1 MHREN
6 STYVIYTL
14 AIIVAV
20 LVTSVFFLST
30 YRKETMPG
38 RNMASQTVLLAIGT
52 ISIVTEIADTPQER
66 TTGLSGRTE
75 LTDGTGMLFVFNK
88 KDYYSFWM
96 KDMKFPIDIIFI
108 DDSTVVD
115 LFENTLPPQNINS
128 ELSVYKP
135 KSPGNYVL
143 EVNGGTA
150 SKNNLKIGDKIE
162 LKDRKS
168 TRLNSSHT

>member
-1 MHREN
+1 MKRIFLV
-6 STYVIYTL
+6 YAL
-14 AIIVAV
+14 LIVAI
-20 LVTSVFFLST
+20 LAFAAMRGGSFLPTSLFKTTPTATINGKIFNLSVA
-30 YRKETMPG
+30 RSDKD
-38 RNMASQTVLLAIGT
+38 RIK
-52 ISIVTEIADTPQER
+52 
-66 TTGLSGRTE
+66 GLSGKDSLE
-75 LTDGTGMLFVFNK
+75 QNTGMLFVFNK

-162 LKDRKS
+162 LKGIK
-168 TRLNSSHT
+168 

>member
-75 LTDGTGMLFVFNK
+75 LTDGTGMLFVF
-88 KDYYSFWM
+88 DSPDMYGFWM
-96 KDMKFPIDIIFI
+96 KEMLFPIDIIWI
-108 DDSTVVD
+108 GADGRIVWILPRVAPESYPTVFRPD
-115 LFENTLPPQNINS
+115 RPAQ
-128 ELSVYKP
+128 
-135 KSPGNYVL
+135 YVL
-143 EVNGGTA
+143 ETPAGYAEMHSISV
-150 SKNNLKIGDKIE
+150 GDSVAGLPSAPI
-162 LKDRKS
+162 
-168 TRLNSSHT
+168 